1 MCRKGKS
8 IETDVDQYLPEAAE
22 REERLNINMHRG
34 FLDITEMF

>member
-8 IETDVDQYLPEAAE
+8 RDRYRLVFLPEAAE